1 MGSNQGH
8 GVLPPDDMLQD
19 MLASDDPNPIVM
31 VNLLKVKD
39 QQALDRYSRMVFPLI
54 ERYGGSL
61 VHSGPV
67 ADAVIGDSTWDLVA
81 VVRYPS
87 RKAFAEA
94 ALSED
99 YAAAAPHRVAGLER
113 AELIMTDG

>member
-1 MGSNQGH
+1 MSSNQQH
-8 GVLPPDDMLQD
+8 NVMPDGDTLQE

-39 QQALDRYSRMVFPLI
+39 QHELDEYSKMVFPLI
-54 ERYGGSL
+54 ARHGGSL

-67 ADAVIGDSTWDLVA
+67 AGAVIGDPTWDLVA
-81 VVRYPS
+81 LVRYPN
-87 RKAFAEA
+87 RKAFAEMI
-94 ALSED
+94 LSED